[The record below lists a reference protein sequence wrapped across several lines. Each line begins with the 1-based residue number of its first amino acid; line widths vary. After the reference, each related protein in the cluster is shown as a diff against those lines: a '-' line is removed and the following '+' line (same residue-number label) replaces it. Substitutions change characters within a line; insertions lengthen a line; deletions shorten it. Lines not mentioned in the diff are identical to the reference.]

1 MVDLPHDIL
10 LLIADYF
17 DPSELRTLASFHRYF
32 LYEYLRQR
40 YRQPVVLIDCADG
53 ERLYERQLKSDLK
66 RIRRVLILNTDMHVA
81 LAHAVDSGP
90 LVRKSVQRV
99 ELRSG
104 WITRESRLSSIL
116 FSMPWSRIITAKV
129 LPWEAESII
138 LRTLHSLRHLRAL
151 HITHFTPPP
160 RDVNSASPAP
170 SAAWLRSLSAAW
182 PYVAPRLE
190 ELHVVGSTSLLQA
203 VFSLKT
209 RLYKAL
215 STLWIEGCTE
225 QVVHH
230 QAELRVT
237 KTITKFV
244 TALRGQLVSFAILK
258 TRTPMTPRFLLGL
271 GDLGNGASARTHRQ
285 PETDFPRLRA
295 LRIDAWQYFTHGRAA
310 RNWTLLS
317 LVTNLVNHYSHL
329 RTLNIRYHCHDNHAL
344 MIPPLSTTELE
355 MGVMKNLRRLDLDL
369 VLGSGPYANVHH
381 GVWPSY
387 HVDTQKRILDDIHL
401 ILIDGPEE
409 LRLNLPVAWAQDPCT
424 DSNSGVASVWNSII
438 TFGSEPRIF
447 QSLQK
452 LSINVPC
459 LRAQIFEDLREG
471 APRLDSMRL
480 EFQCLSYSQD
490 EYTDVHNGDESAS
503 YTVHCSPQVCHLC
516 SLAVSFY
523 SHHIYVFFCSIV

>member
-10 LLIADYF
+10 LLIVDYF

-66 RIRRVLILNTDMHVA
+66 RIRRVLILNGVLVADMHVA
-81 LAHAVDSGP
+81 LTNVVNSGP

-129 LPWEAESII
+129 LPWAAESII

-170 SAAWLRSLSAAW
+170 SAAWLRSLPAAW
-182 PYVAPRLE
+182 PYLALRLE

-203 VFSLKT
+203 VFSLKP
-209 RLYKAL
+209 RLCKAL
-215 STLWIEGCTE
+215 STLCIEGCTE

-258 TRTPMTPRFLLGL
+258 
-271 GDLGNGASARTHRQ
+271 
-285 PETDFPRLRA
+285 
-295 LRIDAWQYFTHGRAA
+295 I
-310 RNWTLLS
+310 
-317 LVTNLVNHYSHL
+317 
-329 RTLNIRYHCHDNHAL
+329 
-344 MIPPLSTTELE
+344 
-355 MGVMKNLRRLDLDL
+355 
-369 VLGSGPYANVHH
+369 
-381 GVWPSY
+381 
-387 HVDTQKRILDDIHL
+387 
-401 ILIDGPEE
+401 
-409 LRLNLPVAWAQDPCT
+409 
-424 DSNSGVASVWNSII
+424 
-438 TFGSEPRIF
+438 
-447 QSLQK
+447 
-452 LSINVPC
+452 
-459 LRAQIFEDLREG
+459 
-471 APRLDSMRL
+471 
-480 EFQCLSYSQD
+480 
-490 EYTDVHNGDESAS
+490 
-503 YTVHCSPQVCHLC
+503 
-516 SLAVSFY
+516 
-523 SHHIYVFFCSIV
+523 